1 MPKLILVKHS
11 LPHIDETLPA
21 REWRLAAEGQRRA
34 QIMAQK
40 LAHYQPDIIFSSL
53 EPKARETAQISAT
66 ALGKP
71 LESVANL
78 HEHDR
83 SQVGF
88 LDKEQFAAGVARF
101 FAQPDELVFG
111 AETARAAQNR
121 FSQAISGVLNRYTDG
136 TIAVVCHGTVIS
148 LFAAQVAQ
156 VDPHALW
163 RQLGLPS
170 WIVLTRPDLSLVE
183 TVCDIDDQDGDPL

>member
-1 MPKLILVKHS
+1 MPNLILVKHS
-11 LPHIDETLPA
+11 LPHIDETAPA
-21 REWRLAAEGQRRA
+21 KEWLLGAEGRRRA
-34 QIMAQK
+34 QVLAQK
-40 LAHYQPDIIFSSL
+40 MARYQPDLLISSL
-53 EPKARETAQISAT
+53 EPKAQETAQIVAT

-71 LESVANL
+71 LETVANL

-88 LDKEQFAAGVARF
+88 LAKDQFAAAVTRF

-111 AETARAAQNR
+111 AETAHAAKDR
-121 FSQAISGVLNRYTDG
+121 FSQAIYGILARFADDN
-136 TIAVVCHGTVIS
+136 IAVVCHGTVIS

-170 WIVLTRPDLSLVE
+170 WIVLSRPDLNLVE
-183 TVCDIDDQDGDPL
+183 TVVDIDDKNGDTP